1 MGHESHVESV
11 HDAESVSA
19 IEAIEAE
26 LDSTEELID
35 RYFIGESP
43 STRLDDIKHGVELL
57 YHRATSLYRRGLS
70 LKNRAR
76 LLLSIYRMVN
86 DLPLVA
92 MPAQRYT
99 RCLTEI
105 ERLVTQWEATISA
118 PSADS
123 AESGFSADSNTS
135 ACSASSALSGFS
147 ANLGR
152 SVCSDTF
159 SDNETAA
166 YIHRNLANYFQGCDP
181 AQESTHP
188 WYRLLNRK

>member
-1 MGHESHVESV
+1 MGHVTRVESA
-11 HDAESVSA
+11 HDVESASA

-57 YHRATSLYRRGLS
+57 YRRATSLYRRELS
-70 LKNRAR
+70 FKSRAR

-92 MPAQRYT
+92 MPTQRYT

-105 ERLVTQWEATISA
+105 ERLVTQWEATTAALSA
-118 PSADS
+118 N
-123 AESGFSADSNTS
+123 SADSNTS

-147 ANLGR
+147 ANSADSGR
-152 SVCSDTF
+152 SVCSDALA
-159 SDNETAA
+159 DNETAA

-181 AQESTHP
+181 AQESTNP

>member
-1 MGHESHVESV
+1 MES
-11 HDAESVSA
+11 ASA

-26 LDSTEELID
+26 LDSMEELID

-43 STRLDDIKHGVELL
+43 LTRLDDIKRGVELL
-57 YHRATSLYRRGLS
+57 YHRATSLYRRGLPLRS
-70 LKNRAR
+70 RAR

-105 ERLVTQWEATISA
+105 ERLVTQWEATTSA
-118 PSADS
+118 PSANS
-123 AESGFSADSNTS
+123 
-135 ACSASSALSGFS
+135 
-147 ANLGR
+147 GR
-152 SVCSDTF
+152 SVCSDAF

>member
-1 MGHESHVESV
+1 MGHESRVESAQDV
-11 HDAESVSA
+11 ESASA

-26 LDSTEELID
+26 LDSMEELID

-43 STRLDDIKHGVELL
+43 LTRLDDIKRGVELL
-57 YHRATSLYRRGLS
+57 YHRATSLYRRGLPLRS
-70 LKNRAR
+70 RAR

-105 ERLVTQWEATISA
+105 ERLVTQWEATTSA
-118 PSADS
+118 PSANS
-123 AESGFSADSNTS
+123 
-135 ACSASSALSGFS
+135 
-147 ANLGR
+147 GR
-152 SVCSDTF
+152 SVCSDAF

>member
-1 MGHESHVESV
+1 MGHVTRVESA
-11 HDAESVSA
+11 HDAESISA

-70 LKNRAR
+70 LKSRAR

-105 ERLVTQWEATISA
+105 ERLVTQWEATTSA
-118 PSADS
+118 NSAD
-123 AESGFSADSNTS
+123 SGFSADSNTS

-147 ANLGR
+147 ANSGR
-152 SVCSDTF
+152 SACSDALA
-159 SDNETAA
+159 DNETAA

-188 WYRLLNRK
+188 WYHLLNHK

>member
-1 MGHESHVESV
+1 MGHESHVESA

-105 ERLVTQWEATISA
+105 ERLVTQCEATTSA
-118 PSADS
+118 P
-123 AESGFSADSNTS
+123 SADSNTS
-135 ACSASSALSGFS
+135 ACSANSADSGFS
-147 ANLGR
+147 ASSANSGR
-152 SVCSDTF
+152 SVCSDAF

>member
-1 MGHESHVESV
+1 MAENAGTMGHVTRVDST

-19 IEAIEAE
+19 IEAIETE
-26 LDSTEELID
+26 LDLTEELID
-35 RYFIGESP
+35 RYFIGESS
-43 STRLDDIKHGVELL
+43 STRLDDIKHCVELL
-57 YHRATSLYRRGLS
+57 YRRATSLYRRGLPLRS
-70 LKNRAR
+70 RAR

-99 RCLTEI
+99 RCLAEI
-105 ERLVTQWEATISA
+105 ERLVTQWEATTSA
-118 PSADS
+118 PSAN
-123 AESGFSADSNTS
+123 SAD
-135 ACSASSALSGFS
+135 SGFS
-147 ANLGR
+147 ANSGR
-152 SVCSDTF
+152 SVCSDAF